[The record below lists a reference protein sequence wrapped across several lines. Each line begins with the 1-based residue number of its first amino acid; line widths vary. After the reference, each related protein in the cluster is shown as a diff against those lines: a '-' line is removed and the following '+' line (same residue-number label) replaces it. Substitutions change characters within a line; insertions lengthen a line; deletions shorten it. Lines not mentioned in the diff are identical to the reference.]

1 MASSIIHLAVTN
13 ELIKRHDFQNPTRLK
28 LGCILPDYGVDG
40 NSHLHV
46 KTWGLNKKTYDF
58 DEYGRLFGELI
69 QRDDLY
75 LGYYLHLVQ
84 DILYRHF
91 VYDKYHWNPF
101 VPGHVE
107 KLHMDYRIGNCYVI
121 RKYRLQNDIVI
132 SEGLD
137 QEPLNALCRFDTD
150 WLLNAMNEYFMQD
163 VDGEIFF
170 FTKEMTDEYI
180 ALTVEFC
187 LAELDRMDRE
197 GGLMDA
203 YENAWFNRAKSLLE
217 TTLNTRD
224 LGMYRIE
231 GMQTDDADT
240 YRKDGIH
247 INGKDSYTKT
257 GRILRSDLPKNPS
270 ERDIAFL
277 RDSDITTVI
286 DLRDRAALAACPHGL
301 AGREGFTYHSFPIEE
316 GSGIPESVEAV
327 PGSYLAIAESKGLTD
342 VFRCMAESQH
352 GILFNCSAG
361 KDRSGVVSA
370 LLLLLC
376 GVRQS
381 DVVFDYMVTKQCNQ
395 ARFELIRERLPEL
408 DMNIVIPQEKY
419 MTEFMS
425 LLFEKYGSI
434 ENYYLAMG
442 INERMQEKIR
452 RTMGTGLMVQ

>member
-1 MASSIIHLAVTN
+1 MASSIIHLAVTE
-13 ELIKRHDFQNPTRLK
+13 ELMKRRGFQNPARLK
-28 LGCILPDYGVDG
+28 LGCILPDYGLDG

-46 KTWGLNKKTYDF
+46 RTWGLNKKTYDF
-58 DEYGRLFGELI
+58 DELWSRFGELI
-69 QRDDLY
+69 RKDDLY

-84 DILYRHF
+84 DICYRHF

-101 VPGHVE
+101 AAGHME
-107 KLHMDYRIGNCYVI
+107 KLHMDYRIGNSYVI
-121 RKYRLQNDIVI
+121 RKYRLENDIVI
-132 SEGLD
+132 PGGLD
-137 QEPLNALCRFDTD
+137 QEPLNALCRFDSER
-150 WLLNAMNEYFMQD
+150 LLNAMNEYFLQD

-180 ALTVEFC
+180 TLAVEFC

-197 GGLMDA
+197 SGLMDA

-217 TTLNTRD
+217 TSLNTRD

-231 GMQTDDADT
+231 GMQTDGADT

-247 INGKDSYTKT
+247 ISGKDTYTKT
-257 GRILRSDLPKNPS
+257 GKILRSDLPKNPS
-270 ERDIAFL
+270 GQDIAFL
-277 RDSDITTVI
+277 RESDITTVI

-301 AGREGFTYHSFPIEE
+301 AGREGFTYRSFPVEE

-342 VFRCMAESQH
+342 VFRCMAETQH

-381 DVVFDYMVTKQCNQ
+381 DIVFDYMVTKQCNQ
-395 ARFELIRERLPEL
+395 PRFELIRERYPEI
-408 DMNIVIPQEKY
+408 DINIVIPHEEY
-419 MTEFMS
+419 MTEFLR

-434 ENYYLAMG
+434 VNYYLAIG
-442 INERMQEKIR
+442 IDGEMQEKIR
-452 RTMGTGLMVQ
+452 RKMC